1 MLICAFPGTGKSF
14 LTKNYPE
21 IFHDLDSGTYSRNPD
36 GSRNPA
42 YPDNYIE
49 AILSYERKHGKHI
62 LIATHHELIRKLV
75 DMGKEFIVITPH
87 VAHCDEYMR
96 RYTQRGSPTYFI
108 QALYD
113 NWERY
118 TTHLMSLDNAII
130 LDKDEYLSDVFDFGD
145 GFDPYTVKM
154 RKLKDA
160 TTPTGSSNI
169 RQNN

>member
-14 LTKNYPE
+14 LTKHYPD

-36 GSRNPA
+36 GSRNKD

-49 AILSYERKHGKHI
+49 AILSYEKKHNKHI
-62 LIATHHELIRKLV
+62 LIATHQELIRRLI
-75 DMGKEFIVITPH
+75 DMKREFVVITPH

-96 RYTQRGSPTYFI
+96 RYKQRGSPAFFI
-108 QALYD
+108 QALFD
-113 NWERY
+113 NWEKY
-118 TTHLMSLDNAII
+118 TSNLMSLENAII

-154 RKLKDA
+154 RRLRDA
-160 TTPTGSSNI
+160 VKPTGNSNI
-169 RQNN
+169 R